1 MRLIW
6 ILLLAYLAYKLLQ
19 ILARKSTESSGQQEV
34 RGKNRSNPLDL
45 DGADIQDARFEDI
58 DEHKDKL

>member
-19 ILARKSTESSGQQEV
+19 ILARKSTESSGRQEV
-34 RGKNRSNPLDL
+34 RGKSKSSPLDL
-45 DGADIQDARFEDI
+45 DGADIQDARFKDI
-58 DEHKDKL
+58 DERKDKS